1 MTITAVRTGTLIS
14 QELLD
19 KLRAAFPAPRVQQD
33 TPHEQIKWQA
43 AQHEVVQWIEQ
54 YVGKQQTVENTEPEN
69 SRQDV
74 YRPGEYLGAP
84 AKATVR
90 YGA

>member
-1 MTITAVRTGTLIS
+1 MTITAVRAGTLIS

-19 KLRAAFPAPRVQQD
+19 KLRAAFPAPRVQHD

-54 YVGKQQTVENTEPEN
+54 YVGKKQSVEPADHASEQAEF
-69 SRQDV
+69 V
-74 YRPGEYLGAP
+74 RP
-84 AKATVR
+84 KATVR